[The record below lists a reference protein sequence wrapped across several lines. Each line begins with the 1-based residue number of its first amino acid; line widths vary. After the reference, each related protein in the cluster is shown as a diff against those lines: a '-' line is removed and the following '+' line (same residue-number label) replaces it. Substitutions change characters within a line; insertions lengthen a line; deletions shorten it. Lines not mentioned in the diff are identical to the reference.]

1 MKTIS
6 DLLCMTLKIGE
17 ICISIESSP
26 PNLMEPSLQ
35 VILVYLYKSCLI
47 LMKSGKYLNT
57 YAQLW
62 LTWIYMLFYEFHMI
76 FIGKENHMTIIRAT
90 FPCVM
95 QVITHSYDIKSF
107 LPWAQYSMVK
117 SLPPWFVQCQTVCI
131 PTLKGNQ
138 SNSGAMI
145 WWNMVMK
152 SVTNK
157 MVNYILYFIF
167 NCKEKKSTVC
177 FCSSLRSFCI
187 FSDMDTF
194 YRYRG
199 VGPVMREAV
208 FPAIVQ

>member
-1 MKTIS
+1 MLLNKVHFLNERSMFYLFIIWKLVCLNNCTCVKTIS

-26 PNLMEPSLQ
+26 PNLLEPSLQ
-35 VILVYLYKSCLI
+35 VILVYLYKSL
-47 LMKSGKYLNT
+47 KSEKYLNT
-57 YAQLW
+57 YGQEW
-62 LTWIYMLFYEFHMI
+62 LAWISYDFCMI
-76 FIGKENHMTIIRAT
+76 FIWKGNHMKIIWGT

-95 QVITHSYDIKSF
+95 QVITQSYVSIENIKSF

-117 SLPPWFVQCQTVCI
+117 SLPPWFVQCQTVCV

-157 MVNYILYFIF
+157 N
-167 NCKEKKSTVC
+167 
-177 FCSSLRSFCI
+177 
-187 FSDMDTF
+187 
-194 YRYRG
+194 G
-199 VGPVMREAV
+199 
-208 FPAIVQ
+208 